1 MTEITQLIAGGAAR
15 TSMRAMSG
23 VEFLRALMDGTL
35 PPPPFAST
43 TGIKPVYAEEGRV
56 VFEGEPKGDFY
67 NPLGTVH
74 GGWIATLID
83 TAMACA
89 VHSAL
94 KAGEIFTTASMNITY
109 VRPVTAATGLLRAE
123 GVLLHS
129 GGRIASAEGKVYDA
143 AGNLIAHGSETCLVT
158 RVNRGGT

>member
-1 MTEITQLIAGGAAR
+1 MSSSLQLIADDAAR
-15 TSMRAMSG
+15 ASIRAMSG
-23 VEFLRALMDGTL
+23 VEFLRALLNGAL
-35 PPPPFAST
+35 PAPPFSLT
-43 TGIKPVYAEEGRV
+43 SRIRPVVIEEGRV

-67 NPLGTVH
+67 NPLGTMH

-89 VHSAL
+89 VHSSL
-94 KAGEIFTTASMNITY
+94 KAGEMFTTTDMHVTF
-109 VRPVTAATGLLRAE
+109 VRPVIETTGVLRCE

-129 GGRIASAEGKVYDA
+129 GGRVASAEGKVYDA

-158 RVNRGGT
+158 KAHRA